1 MSDELTPEEQ
11 EAIRNLPRERMPA
24 GLEERVVGAMR
35 EEGFLARRRRTFV
48 LTNTRVAGLL
58 AASVAVVV
66 GAYSIGLHRGEG
78 ERAVPSLSKFTE
90 VGQAESTR
98 EGDAAPGRLEAP
110 RVDAP
115 APEAKAEAP
124 AADALTE
131 SRDRARANELPE
143 TRELSEA
150 LSSSDTDES
159 KKDLALQLKPKE
171 EEALM
176 DALGSVESSEEKE
189 SAQRQAAPSRS
200 SAGARPPQVGMMAES
215 AKEPLTFV
223 INGKTVVIEAPDSV
237 RVVQD
242 DQGRMLLI
250 YTSDGIIRIRLTD

>member
-1 MSDELTPEEQ
+1 MSDELTPEEK

-35 EEGFLARRRRTFV
+35 EEGFLAQRRRTFV

-78 ERAVPSLSKFTE
+78 EEAVPALAKYTE
-90 VGQAESTR
+90 MSVRDE
-98 EGDAAPGRLEAP
+98 APSRSEAP

-115 APEAKAEAP
+115 APEAQSP
-124 AADALTE
+124 ATE
-131 SRDRARANELPE
+131 PLKRERANEMPE
-143 TRELSEA
+143 TKDFSEA
-150 LSSSDTDES
+150 TPASEADES
-159 KKDLALQLKPKE
+159 KKDLVWQLKPKE

-189 SAQRQAAPSRS
+189 SAQRPAAPSRT
-200 SAGARPPQVGMMAES
+200 SAGARPPQASMMAES
-215 AKEPLTFV
+215 AREPLTFV
-223 INGKTVVIEAPDSV
+223 MDGKTIVIEAPDSV

-250 YTSDGIIRIRLTD
+250 YTSDGVIRIRLTD